1 MKEQCLHGLSNSHF
15 AVRSKDQTIQI
26 DSALQQGWP
35 GYPGILAKF
44 SRNGRL
50 FETQRPKRLQE
61 GKLVALC
68 EGVDTENR

>member
-15 AVRSKDQTIQI
+15 GGSIKRSDN
-26 DSALQQGWP
+26 SALQQGWP

-50 FETQRPKRLQE
+50 FEMQRPKRPEE
-61 GKLVALC
+61 GKLVVLC
-68 EGVDTENR
+68 AGVDTENR